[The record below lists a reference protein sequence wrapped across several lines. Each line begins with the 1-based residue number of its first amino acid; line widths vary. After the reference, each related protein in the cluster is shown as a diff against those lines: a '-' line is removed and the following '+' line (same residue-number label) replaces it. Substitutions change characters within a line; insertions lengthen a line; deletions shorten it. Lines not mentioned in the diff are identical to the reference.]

1 MKLLRIGSM
10 LALSMAMLSGCGSGP
25 VEEKLEVKTSQ
36 ISDALKATLDGI
48 AKSGKT
54 GSALPALES
63 DINGIRVT
71 DKAKGDELHKD
82 FMRMQAATKP
92 DEIKAIAKD
101 MLGKL

>member
-1 MKLLRIGSM
+1 MKLFRFGSM
-10 LALSMAMLSGCGSGP
+10 LALTVATFSGCGSGP
-25 VEEKLEVKTSQ
+25 VEERLEVQTSQ
-36 ISDALKATLDGI
+36 IGAALKATLENI

-63 DINGIRVT
+63 DINGIKAT